1 MSQQINLYNPLFRP
15 QKKYFSASTM
25 ALALLL
31 LLLGVAVI
39 YGSAWRLSN
48 QIAQRAQES
57 SRLSEATR
65 QSLAEATVRFGRREP
80 SKPLQEEVARMEEQ
94 DAARRH
100 LLYLM
105 GRGELGNTR
114 GFSGYLLALSRQT
127 MSGLWITGFR
137 VVGTGSEM
145 AINGRALLPQMVPE
159 FIATLKREPLLA
171 GQTFSTLDMKL
182 PPAEPTVS
190 GKTASVPG
198 YIEFSLS
205 SAESAAK

>member
-15 QKKYFSASTM
+15 QKQYFSASHM
-25 ALALLL
+25 ALALLV
-31 LLLGVAVI
+31 LLLGAAVI
-39 YGSAWRLSN
+39 YGSAWHLSR
-48 QIAQRAQES
+48 QIAQQGQES

-65 QSLAEATVRFGRREP
+65 QSLADATARFGRREP
-80 SKPLQEEVARMEEQ
+80 SKLLQEEVARLEEQ
-94 DAARRH
+94 DTSRRH
-100 LLYLM
+100 LLDLM

-145 AINGRALLPQMVPE
+145 AINGRALLPQLVPE

-182 PPAEPTVS
+182 PSPEPATD
-190 GKTASVPG
+190 GKPANTPG

-205 SAESAAK
+205 SSEGTAK